1 MLPGVRPTISRAS
14 APITNGRLV
23 RLSIATQDGS
33 FKTMPLPRTLTNVL
47 AVPRSMP
54 KSRENRPK
62 SALRGLN
69 AIRFHSLF
77 IQAPIIP
84 YRSNLPKTR
93 FLQSMR
99 IDLFDMEKPGCYG
112 NNGERPAHA
121 THGTRA

>member
-14 APITNGRLV
+14 APMASGRLV

-33 FKTMPLPRTLTNVL
+33 FKTMPLPRTLTSVF

-77 IQAPIIP
+77 VKRRLYHIA
-84 YRSNLPKTR
+84 SNLLKTGWYN
-93 FLQSMR
+93 QP
-99 IDLFDMEKPGCYG
+99 IQD
-112 NNGERPAHA
+112 NHA
-121 THGTRA
+121 KAQDEQP